1 MYRAISKC
9 PICKHKLKVTRL
21 KCEKCNSELSGEYE
35 LSPFDQLNDDQLN
48 FALLFILLEG
58 NIKEI
63 EKRMNISYPT
73 VKKLLDDV
81 KKTLGYVKENS
92 VEESDFNLRESLKE
106 KLKRGEI
113 SFEEVEKIL
122 GDKL

>member
-1 MYRAISKC
+1 MYRTISKC

-21 KCEKCNSELSGEYE
+21 KCENCNSELSGEYE

-92 VEESDFNLRESLKE
+92 AIESNVNLRETLKE

-122 GDKL
+122 GGKL

>member
-9 PICKHKLKVTRL
+9 PICKYKLKVTKL
-21 KCEKCNSELSGEYE
+21 KCVNCNSELSGEFE

-48 FALLFILLEG
+48 FALLFILCEG

-81 KKTLGYVKENS
+81 KKTLGYVKENK
-92 VEESDFNLRESLKE
+92 EESDEDLRESLKE
-106 KLKRGEI
+106 KLKKGEI
-113 SFEEVEKIL
+113 SFDEVEEIL
-122 GDKL
+122 GGKL

>member
-1 MYRAISKC
+1 MYRTISKC
-9 PICKHKLKVTRL
+9 PICKSKLKVTRL
-21 KCEKCNSELSGEYE
+21 KCENCNSELSGEFE

-48 FALLFILLEG
+48 FALLFIICEG
-58 NIKEI
+58 NIKEL

-81 KKTLGYVKENS
+81 KNTLGYVKENNA
-92 VEESDFNLRESLKE
+92 EESNVNLRESLKE
-106 KLKRGEI
+106 KLKKGEI

-122 GDKL
+122 GGKL